1 MSETNNN
8 TKMNKSMNGMRNKSM
23 KHNHTLMA
31 ERKKNKS
38 SMMEYR
44 VKFDQY
50 FEYGMQATGL
60 AKGSMTKQCSNTKDC
75 NGMYYSKMCCVSSI
89 ITDKKSGTQDSMFR
103 CMNYKIASANFEF
116 SMNGMSVAMKC
127 TGDDKKSRS
136 GAGYFSLSFLIS
148 LMSLIAIAFN

>member
-103 CMNYKIASANFEF
+103 CMNYRLAQANFQMKMDDF
-116 SMNGMSVAMKC
+116 AIQMQCTDSASSSAMKM
-127 TGDDKKSRS
+127 TSAFVAS
-136 GAGYFSLSFLIS
+136 MVSMT
-148 LMSLIAIAFN
+148 LMALN